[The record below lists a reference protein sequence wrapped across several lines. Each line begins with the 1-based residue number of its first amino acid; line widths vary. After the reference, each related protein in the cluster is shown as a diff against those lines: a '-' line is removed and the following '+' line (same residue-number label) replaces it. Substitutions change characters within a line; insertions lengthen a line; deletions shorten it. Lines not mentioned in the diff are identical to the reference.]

1 MASRRDI
8 KKDINFLAEQMMSEC
23 FSFLRYS
30 PLNYQESVLEI
41 LHDVEQLRLNLLFKV
56 NNPPKGLGS
65 IKKYYKEL
73 IEELYMQN
81 MELLE
86 QLNSLSE

>member
-8 KKDINFLAEQMMSEC
+8 KKDINFLAEQMMAEC

-30 PLNYQESVLEI
+30 PLNELENVLEI
-41 LHDVEQLRLNLLFKV
+41 LHDIEQLRINLLFKV
-56 NNPPKGLGS
+56 NNRPEEESPQE
-65 IKKYYKEL
+65 YYKK
-73 IEELYMQN
+73 IIDELYKQN